1 MVKIKSII
9 LELSS
14 MEDIIPVLILMVLLL
29 NIDELRKEL
38 DIVGDF
44 IESDPYEM

>member
-1 MVKIKSII
+1 
-9 LELSS
+9 
-14 MEDIIPVLILMVLLL
+14 MEDIIPVLILIVLLL
-29 NIDELRKEL
+29 NVDNLRKEL